1 MKRETLEALLDGE
14 DLMQTVDV
22 KTLVLDL
29 VKQFKKEEILEI
41 FWAKLPE
48 LDEEWLR
55 GYFYMKRQ

>member
-1 MKRETLEALLDGE
+1 MKREELEALLEGE

-29 VKQFKKEEILEI
+29 VKQFKKEELLDI
-41 FWAKLPE
+41 FWEKLPDLE
-48 LDEEWLR
+48 SDWLR